1 MKLTS
6 LLLHIS
12 ADIISQMASLV
23 GSMSLVTMA
32 DSDTHLLSIDSHIV
46 PTLDIATSLDRAISI
61 GRCFTLFCSSAATHH
76 SKFQR
81 IVARNRRKRRTKAT
95 NVETDEEQ
103 KLFDRI
109 LTDLK
114 GARVIARFNFYK

>member
-1 MKLTS
+1 
-6 LLLHIS
+6 
-12 ADIISQMASLV
+12 MASLV

-32 DSDTHLLSIDSHIV
+32 DSDVHLLNIDPHIA

-61 GRCFTLFCSSAATHH
+61 GRCFSLFCSSVATHH

-81 IVARNRRKRRTKAT
+81 VVARNRRRRRKKLT
-95 NVETDEEQ
+95 NVEIDEEE
-103 KLFDRI
+103 KLIDRI

-114 GARVIARFNFYK
+114 GARVIARFAIQLSSFICNWKMVP